1 MASLARIFSR
11 PAAPAKRA
19 AHNGPVPAADLF
31 RLRAL
36 PNEDVFLWAKRI
48 DNSRVVREPN
58 PKERG
63 ACWSAIGIACVVAGL
78 LMTALAPG
86 LANILMGYQVQTLK
100 GEESRLLNEMR
111 VLNVEEAGLVSRDH
125 LEEVAR
131 TRQFAVPAPGQ
142 VVHLDPRGD
151 GKLALN
157 RH

>member
-11 PAAPAKRA
+11 PPAPTKRA
-19 AHNGPVPAADLF
+19 AQSGPVPAADLF

-36 PNEDVFLWAKRI
+36 PNEDVFLFAKRI

-58 PKERG
+58 PRERG
-63 ACWSAIGIACVVAGL
+63 ACWSAIAIACIVAAL

-86 LANILMGYQVQTLK
+86 LANILTGYQLQALK
-100 GEESRLLNEMR
+100 AEESRLLNEMR
-111 VLNVEEAGLVSRDH
+111 LLNVEEAGLVSRDH

-131 TRQFAVPAPGQ
+131 TRQFAIPAPGQ